1 MRTTTF
7 AAPLTVWA
15 GTTMYAFAPGRDVT
29 VGRDIRSDICLDGPD
44 STWVSREHFVL
55 RFDGGHWVVIDC
67 SRNGTYLD
75 GVRVSTAIIR
85 SGQRITAGDP
95 QRGPRLV
102 LQVGVPP
109 GAAVPGTRVGPAPP
123 SAAAPSRQPEPPAAP
138 NPLPT
143 QAPTLPGFP
152 AIRLQ
157 PCEPPTE
164 PPSKPAPSSEP
175 PAADPA
181 PAADAAAVN
190 PTGELAERDAA
201 TAELPAEPGSGE
213 PTEHLRQ
220 PAPSVGQEPGEPERT
235 LGKRVIAT
243 TQRLLRYRRRSLRIG
258 RSPGS
263 DITVHDPLVSR
274 VHAVLQPT
282 DDGWEIRD
290 KGSRNGTY
298 VNADQVGR
306 ALLREGDTV
315 TVGNADFAFRDTTLV
330 YRPTSAG
337 GGVTADGLGL
347 VVDGHQL
354 LTDVSFTARPGTLT
368 AVIGPPGAGK
378 SSLIALLSGAA
389 RPTSGLVTCDGR
401 NLHAGDPSMRSR
413 IAMVPHHDVMH
424 DQLAVEQILGYAAE
438 LRLPPDTSAAER
450 RAAINQ
456 VIDEA
461 DLGAHRAVKAGNL
474 SAGERKRV
482 SVAIELLT
490 GPSLVLFEDATG
502 KPDRGLDRQVMTT
515 ARRLADAGRVVVV
528 ATQSLAALNLCDQ
541 VLLLASGGVAFAG
554 SPADI
559 EQAVSKAR
567 WSHAFPREGA
577 DAGGGDDADPTDR
590 PDDAP
595 EQPPEAPGE
604 APERSRRTS
613 LWRQTSMLIRRQV
626 RLIAADRGYLVV
638 MAVLPVV
645 FGALSLVV
653 PHRDNPY
660 EAVQLLVVLNVGA
673 VLMGTATTIRDLVAE
688 RGIFRHEHSVGLAV
702 PAYVAAKILVFGLV
716 AIVQTAALTAIAAV
730 GKTAP
735 ARGTVLPDRPF
746 VELYL
751 TLAATAVVSTVV
763 GLTLSAL
770 AEHRRELPA
779 LFLLASLVAV
789 VFAGGVFP
797 LAHRVGLNQIS
808 WLVPSRWG
816 FAASASTMDLAA
828 VGHDEL
834 WTHSPGWW
842 LSAMG
847 ILLVFGVLWTGALS
861 WRLRIVG
868 RG

>member
-1 MRTTTF
+1 MRTTTC
-7 AAPLTVWA
+7 AVPLTVWV
-15 GTTMYAFAPGRDVT
+15 GTTMYTFAPGRDII

-55 RFDGGHWVVIDC
+55 RFDGGHWAVIDR

-75 GVRVSTAIIR
+75 GVRVSAAIIR
-85 SGQRITAGDP
+85 SGQHITAGDP

-102 LQVGVPP
+102 FQVGVPP
-109 GAAVPGTRVGPAPP
+109 GAAVPGAWVGPALPS
-123 SAAAPSRQPEPPAAP
+123 SAAPGRQPEPPPVPP
-138 NPLPT
+138 NPPPT

-157 PCEPPTE
+157 RPQPESCEPP
-164 PPSKPAPSSEP
+164 P
-175 PAADPA
+175 ADPA
-181 PAADAAAVN
+181 PAVDAPMVN

-201 TAELPAEPGSGE
+201 TVEPPAEPGSDE
-213 PTEHLRQ
+213 STEHLRQ
-220 PAPSVGQEPGEPERT
+220 LAPTPAKSPESDHNPARRLIGRLRTWLRDPHTPARPKPANQQDAERPADVDEPERT
-235 LGKRVIAT
+235 L
-243 TQRLLRYRRRSLRIG
+243 
-258 RSPGS
+258 
-263 DITVHDPLVSR
+263 
-274 VHAVLQPT
+274 
-282 DDGWEIRD
+282 GWEIRD
-290 KGSRNGTY
+290 KGSGS
-298 VNADQVGR
+298 
-306 ALLREGDTV
+306 
-315 TVGNADFAFRDTTLV
+315 DTTLV
-330 YRPTSAG
+330 RRPTAAG
-337 GGVTADGLGL
+337 GDVTADGLGL

-354 LTDVSFTARPGTLT
+354 LTDVCFTARPGTLT

-389 RPTSGLVTCDGR
+389 RPTSGLVTCDGH
-401 NLHAGDPSMRSR
+401 NLHADDPSMRSR
-413 IAMVPHHDVMH
+413 IAVVPHHDVMH
-424 DQLAVEQILGYAAE
+424 HQLAVEQILGYAAE

-450 RAAINQ
+450 RAAVNR

-461 DLGAHRAVKAGNL
+461 NLGAQRAVKAGNL

-490 GPSLVLFEDATG
+490 GPSLVVFEEPSG

-528 ATQSLAALNLCDQ
+528 ATHSLAALNLCDQ
-541 VLLLASGGVAFAG
+541 VLLLASGEVAFAG
-554 SPADI
+554 PPADI

-567 WSHAFPREGA
+567 WSHAFPPGGA
-577 DAGGGDDADPTDR
+577 DGGGDAAPTDQQG
-590 PDDAP
+590 DTP
-595 EQPPEAPGE
+595 EQPPETPGE
-604 APERSRRTS
+604 APERGSRTS

-626 RLIAADRGYLVV
+626 RLIAADRGYLVA

-645 FGALSLVV
+645 FGALSLSV
-653 PHRDNPY
+653 PHRDDPY
-660 EAVQLLVVLNVGA
+660 EVGQLLVVLNSGA
-673 VLMGTATTIRDLVAE
+673 VVMGVASTIRDLVVE
-688 RGIFRHEHSVGLAV
+688 RGIFRREHSVGLAV
-702 PAYVAAKILVFGLV
+702 PAYAAAKLLVFGLV
-716 AIVQTAALTAIAAV
+716 AVVQTAALTAIVAV

-735 ARGTVLPDRPF
+735 ARGTVLPDHPF

-751 TLAATAVVSTVV
+751 TLAATAVVSAVA

-789 VFAGGVFP
+789 VFAGGMFP
-797 LAHRVGLNQIS
+797 LAHRVGLNQLS

-816 FAASASTMDLAA
+816 FAASASTMDLGAI
-828 VGHDEL
+828 GLPGTPHEL
-834 WTHSPGWW
+834 WTHSPSWW

-847 ILLVFGVLWTGALS
+847 ILLVFGALWTGALS
-861 WRLRIVG
+861 WRLRMVS